1 MTQKLM
7 QAQKLL
13 QAVPDADAP
22 DEQAH
27 AEPVAMSPLDR
38 MRSKLVSG
46 ADLMNLPELQ
56 WAIPG
61 LLFRQSLVMLYGPS
75 GSGKSFM
82 AMDLTGSVLTGR
94 DWQGK
99 QHDFTGPVLYF
110 AGEGQRGVLTRMV
123 GWCEFHGLNPMD
135 VLADFHLYP
144 TTVALHDS
152 VTWGPAAVE
161 MVRDVQPALIIIDT
175 LAAFTPGASD
185 SDDKTM
191 GQFVD
196 TCNQMGAVCDSVVGF
211 THHTNK
217 GQKEY
222 RGSTVLYGSADTV
235 LALSGSTDAYG
246 VMTMEKQKDSEPAEP
261 WHVAYEKHGT
271 DPETGK
277 ARTLVARALASPP
290 RTVENMTER
299 ADQLMDSL
307 RQIVGPAGVAAGEW
321 SQATQD
327 LHKWGRS
334 ESGTRHSTA
343 WSVVRKHL
351 EQTGQ
356 IRTLGTGARSRYL
369 PNDPEQM
376 DLLQ

>member
-1 MTQKLM
+1 MTQKLT
-7 QAQKLL
+7 QAQQLL
-13 QAVPDADAP
+13 QAVPDPDA
-22 DEQAH
+22 QAR
-27 AEPVAMSPLDR
+27 AEFAAMSPLDK

-46 ADLMNLPELQ
+46 ADLMNLPEQQ
-56 WAIPG
+56 WVIPG
-61 LLFRQSLVMLYGPS
+61 LLFRQSLVMFYGPS

-82 AMDLTGSVLTGR
+82 AMDLSGSFLTGR
-94 DWQGK
+94 DWQGV
-99 QHDFTGPVLYF
+99 QHDTTGPVLYF

-123 GWCEFHGLNPMD
+123 GWCEFHGIEPMD

-152 VTWGPAAVE
+152 ATWGPAAVE

-185 SDDKTM
+185 SADKEM
-191 GQFVD
+191 AEFMD
-196 TCNQMGAVCDSVVGF
+196 TCTRMAAVSNAVVVF
-211 THHTNK
+211 IHHTNK

-222 RGSTVLYGSADTV
+222 RGSTALYGGADTV

-246 VMTMEKQKDSEPAEP
+246 VMTMEKQKDSENAEP
-261 WHVAYEKHGT
+261 WHVAYEKQGT

-299 ADQLMDSL
+299 AGQLMDSL
-307 RQIVGPAGVAAGEW
+307 RRIAGPEGVAAGEW
-321 SQATQD
+321 SRATQD
-327 LHKWGRS
+327 LHKWGRD
-334 ESGTRHSTA
+334 EGNTRHTTA
-343 WSVVRKHL
+343 WSMVRKHL

-356 IRTLGTGARSRYL
+356 IRTLGTKARSRYL
-369 PNDPEQM
+369 PNNPEQM